1 MAQQAPTR
9 VTRFLS
15 CAEEDEDGNEEEE
28 EEEDE
33 DMDDSEE
40 DALANEPR
48 RPRLRMRF

>member
-1 MAQQAPTR
+1 M
-9 VTRFLS
+9 TRFLS
-15 CAEEDEDGNEEEE
+15 CAEEDEDRNEEEE